1 MIPCRAM
8 YLSRRIQGLAES
20 ATVRVT
26 SLAAELRAAGQEIV
40 DLSAGQP
47 DFDSPKV
54 AVVAAQKALEEGF
67 TRYTAAPGTPDLR
80 EALAQRYQGLY
91 GAPWAL
97 PNAMVTV
104 GAKTA
109 LFELMLAL
117 VDEGDTVVLPSPAWV
132 SFAEQIRFAGGEV
145 IEVQLEAEDAFAIRA
160 DPILEAIDER
170 TRMVLINSPSNPT
183 GGLVSAEDLRRI
195 VAFCAER
202 EIVVLSDETYEYFV
216 YGDREHASAAALA
229 AEYPETVV
237 VVGSFSKTYAMT
249 GWRVGYCLGSEA
261 LIKKLAAMQ
270 SHSTSNPTSFAM
282 QGALAALQHAG
293 DDVRRMIAAFAQRR
307 DFLVQGLGQI
317 PGVSCAMPAGAFYAF
332 PRVAE
337 HYVDGRR
344 GSVEMAEYLLREAGL
359 AVVPG
364 KAFGAD
370 EHVRFS
376 FACSREDLERA
387 LERLAQAL
395 R

>member
-1 MIPCRAM
+1 MH
-8 YLSRRIQGLAES
+8 LSRRVQGLAES

-26 SLAAELRAAGQEIV
+26 RLAAELRAAGHEIV

-47 DFDSPKV
+47 DFPSPEV
-54 AVVAAQKALEEGF
+54 AVVAAQEALAEGF
-67 TRYTAAPGTPDLR
+67 TRYTAAAGIPDLR
-80 EALAQRYQGLY
+80 EALAERYHGNY
-91 GAPWAL
+91 GAPWSL
-97 PNAMVTV
+97 PNSIITV

-117 VDEGDTVVLPSPAWV
+117 VEEGDRAVLPCPAWV

-145 IEVQLEAEDAFAIRA
+145 IEVQLEAEDGFAIRA

-170 TRMVLINSPSNPT
+170 TRLVLINSPSNPT

-202 EIVVLSDETYEYFV
+202 GIVVLSDETYEYFV
-216 YGDREHASAAALA
+216 YGDREHASAATLA
-229 AEYPETVV
+229 KEYPETVV

-249 GWRVGYCLGSEA
+249 GWRVGYCLGPEA
-261 LIKKLAAMQ
+261 LIKKMVAMQ

-282 QGALAALQHAG
+282 RGALAALRHAG
-293 DDVRRMIAAFAQRR
+293 EDVRRMIAAFARRR
-307 DFLVQGLGQI
+307 DFLVQGLEQI
-317 PGVSCAMPAGAFYAF
+317 PGVSCAVPAGAFYAF
-332 PRVAE
+332 PRVAT
-337 HYVDGRR
+337 HYTEGRR
-344 GSVEMAEYLLREAGL
+344 GSVALAEYLLREAGL

-364 KAFGAD
+364 EAFGAD
-370 EHVRFS
+370 DHLRFS
-376 FACSREDLERA
+376 FACSEQELERA
-387 LERLAQAL
+387 LEHLTRAL